1 MRSDLWG
8 VHDMQG
14 KFGKWFVCMGLILA
28 LGLAELPALAQAA
41 QYKLT
46 RDCKVYQAAN
56 KSSKALKTLD
66 KGDKV
71 TVTAISGKWA
81 KVKSGTQAGYMPKSA
96 LEKVTASTS
105 ANKTTLRQIQTR
117 LVDKGYLASGS
128 ATGKRN
134 GATTKAIR
142 IFQMMNGLKVTG
154 KANDAT
160 VKKLMSSSA
169 KKRRS
174 VNSANWAKSGINTRF
189 RDGGVATIIDLA
201 SGARLQIRRVGGTN
215 HLDVE
220 PKTASDTAT
229 LKKVYGGAWSWDS
242 RAILLIAGGRYYA
255 AAMNGMPHGAQ
266 ISHTNNFDGQFCIHL
281 KNSLTHGTKRL
292 NSAHQANIKKVIAY
306 FS

>member
-1 MRSDLWG
+1 
-8 VHDMQG
+8 MQS
-14 KFGKWFVCMGLILA
+14 KLGKWLLCLGLVLA
-28 LGLAELPALAQAA
+28 LAVVEWPGLAQSV

-46 RDCKVYQAAN
+46 QDCKVYKSAN
-56 KSSKALKTLD
+56 KSSKVLGTLD

-71 TVTAISGKWA
+71 TVTAVSGKWA
-81 KVKSGTQAGYMPKSA
+81 KVKSGNQTGYMLKSA
-96 LEKVTASTS
+96 LEKVNASAAS
-105 ANKTTLRQIQTR
+105 ASAGKTTVRQIQTR
-117 LVDKGYLASGS
+117 LAAKGYLATGS
-128 ATGKRN
+128 VTGKSN

-169 KKRRS
+169 KKRCS
-174 VNSANWAKSGINTRF
+174 VNSASWSKSGINTRF
-189 RDGGVATIIDLA
+189 KDGGVATIIDMA

-255 AAMNGMPHGAQ
+255 AAMNGMPHGSQ

-281 KNSLTHGTKRL
+281 KDSLTHGTKKE